1 SLPSVVMTS
10 QEEASSFRRF
20 FQYVE
25 DSGLR
30 TYDGLVIQNASD
42 IARESDR
49 IRNQTNWTYL
59 QEKHQKKRRQEEA
72 IKREGKGERARGGA
86 YSGKHFRM
94 GFMTM
99 PAPQDRLPPPNQ
111 GFTVRS
117 QSLHSVGGS
126 DDDANQNR
134 KQPPPKPKRDPNTK
148 LSTSSEMVN
157 GSSGVTRTVEVL
169 CLSAGKCHPYTD
181 EHKKMP
187 PPKPKRN
194 PNTQL
199 STSLDESY
207 IRNHGNKS
215 SLRRDKSSSQ
225 SQSPVSRD
233 TDDEE
238 PVYIEMVGNILRDL
252 KRQET
257 LEDEQA
263 ESVYEEM
270 KYPVL
275 DDFVHDS
282 KWDNSG
288 QAMVI
293 DPESSHSCTPRGSV
307 CDIPP
312 PFPNLLT
319 HRPPLLVFPPA
330 PAQCSPNSDE
340 SPLTPLDVT
349 KLPMLENVSY
359 SKSGATPTETP
370 PSSAQQRKDRERER
384 ERELPSTHTITSSG
398 RSSAPPLP
406 SHLYKSSSS
415 AHGGHGYPRSQS
427 ACPSPVSMGR
437 CLTPLSLK
445 RPPPYD
451 AVMAGGSMPR
461 SSSSSSSSSS
471 QRVQEGVKLSNS
483 SSAHGSMQNVSTR
496 SRTPTSPLEELNSLF
511 SSGRQMLKKGSG
523 GRKGREGEGE
533 TSLTVNSS
541 ESRSL
546 PRHDS
551 KEREKEWDG
560 QSSPASSRMGRSSVR
575 ESKAVCKLG
584 RSASTSGVPSP
595 GGTPQRQPHD
605 PHPALSQ
612 SKVICSIFMPWLC
625 GDATMME
632 TMEKKRVLCREIK
645 ARQRP
650 EKNLCKQ
657 DSMPILPSWRRKQP
671 PPYPPPY
678 PPPATA
684 VFWDT
689 AI

>member
-1 SLPSVVMTS
+1 MTS

-72 IKREGKGERARGGA
+72 IKRIGEDVARATEGA

-157 GSSGVTRTVEVL
+157 GSSGVTRSPKDAKETKE
-169 CLSAGKCHPYTD
+169 SQDQAEGKCHPYTD

-533 TSLTVNSS
+533 
-541 ESRSL
+541 SRSL

-560 QSSPASSRMGRSSVR
+560 QSSPASSRMGRSSVSPTMMLGGGGGGGG

-612 SKVICSIFMPWLC
+612 MPWLC